1 MEIDIGELNKKIS
14 ILSICDEEDIELNQ
28 LIPKE
33 KELRKPWAKVRQT
46 GGTEVIEN
54 LKISSET
61 YKEFTIRF
69 VDGITKDMKIRYK
82 EEMYDIIS
90 IEDVEEKGQFLII
103 KASNVEEKSDV
114 NDYGI

>member
-14 ILSICDEEDIELNQ
+14 ILSIYDEEDIELNQ

-114 NDYGI
+114 NEYGI